1 MEESGDSSQEHTNA
15 LLPGAAE
22 AWFSVLMAHNDDS
35 NARLKASIDDRVRK
49 DAQRKDAAALGGG
62 CAQARVH
69 DQELRNTF
77 ELVEETLRNQQ
88 AGLLFIK
95 IQSVSDVLLCA
106 GVKRIRHRTS
116 LCRRR
121 FMASCAE
128 TSTTAPEAN
137 DASLRSASRSQ
148 ALSTSGSASRLAMRR
163 SRRCERSAGPSF
175 STSDSKASRWVDM
188 LISDVT
194 SQNDL

>member
-1 MEESGDSSQEHTNA
+1 MRDGA
-15 LLPGAAE
+15 RLLPGAAE
-22 AWFSVLMAHNDDS
+22 AGPSVLMAHHDDP
-35 NARLKASIDDRVRK
+35 NARLKISIDDRVRK
-49 DAQRKDAAALGGG
+49 DAHGKHAATLGGRR
-62 CAQARVH
+62 AKARMRA
-69 DQELRNTF
+69 QELCNTF
-77 ELVEETLRNQQ
+77 EFVEETLCDQQ
-88 AGLLFIK
+88 SGLLFIK
-95 IQSVSDVLLCA
+95 IKRVSDVLLCA
-106 GVKRIRHRTS
+106 GVKRICHRTS

-175 STSDSKASRWVDM
+175 STSDSNASRLVDM